1 MNSRH
6 ICAVAL
12 LLLPGIACGRYVS
25 ATGDENDGGV
35 KVDAS
40 VVDAGAV
47 PSDASEL
54 EASMVDV
61 RPKSNYTFELDF
73 DTTPRLKDWTPSPGQ
88 TGNVDFSFV
97 TSASAPSP
105 DYAFQL
111 VATWNNSYSSGSI
124 RRPIGSGVLAPEA
137 GSVAVGIACDMWIN
151 YADSPTDVG
160 SIIEFRNPGL
170 NGNPDQVSSVA
181 LYPAQGQLQIYADG
195 FKGTRLGIPAA
206 TWTKVSV
213 AIDKDGQ
220 VSLTTGTP
228 PQTLSSLGNKVT
240 SMSSV
245 ILGVGYKY
253 NGPSGDFR
261 VLYDSLGCT
270 VTP

>member
-1 MNSRH
+1 MLFS
-6 ICAVAL
+6 AL
-12 LLLPGIACGRYVS
+12 ACGRYVS
-25 ATGDENDGGV
+25 ASGDENDAGV
-35 KVDAS
+35 KLDAS
-40 VVDAGAV
+40 AFDAGALLR
-47 PSDASEL
+47 DAGEL
-54 EASMVDV
+54 EASILDA
-61 RPKSNYTFELDF
+61 RPKNNYTFELDF
-73 DTTPRLKDWTPSPGQ
+73 DTTPRLKDWTPSPGL
-88 TGNVDFSFV
+88 TGNVEFSFV
-97 TSASAPSP
+97 TNALAPSP
-105 DYAFQL
+105 EYAFQL
-111 VATWNNSYSSGSI
+111 LARWNASYSSGSI
-124 RRPIGSGVLAPEA
+124 RRPIGSGLLAPEA

-151 YADSPTDVG
+151 YADSLTDVG

-228 PQTLSSLGNKVT
+228 PQTLSALGNKVT